1 MGNLFLEL
9 QAGGEMYLISS
20 RLEPYLLLHFR
31 ELAFY
36 NRPFRKMKVLGGIF
50 ELFKD
55 NADFHPWEMVIASW
69 S

>member
-9 QAGGEMYLISS
+9 QAGGEMYFVSS
-20 RLEPYLLLHFR
+20 GLELYLLLHFR

-55 NADFHPWEMVIASW
+55 NTD
-69 S
+69 